1 MVALTPIHE
10 GRMPFR
16 FPRNPV
22 CSRIDRILRDRELT
36 CAMNTAQRIALVVAV
51 INLALLA
58 IFPPYDYLSLQRG
71 NIPTFDGFYFVFG
84 SHPNREMNANF
95 LALELIVVLINAGI
109 ALLLLRDPPARTS
122 RRPGGNRPQRIVLTL
137 VAVNLVLLI
146 LFPPFEYFSAI
157 TQAALPTFEG
167 FYFLFGDNSQ
177 RQLVTAILYIEVA
190 LVVVNGALLWLLFK
204 DKKQEAAS
212 AEQIRALA
220 RRIGESQKK

>member
-1 MVALTPIHE
+1 M
-10 GRMPFR
+10 
-16 FPRNPV
+16 
-22 CSRIDRILRDRELT
+22 
-36 CAMNTAQRIALVVAV
+36 
-51 INLALLA
+51 
-58 IFPPYDYLSLQRG
+58 
-71 NIPTFDGFYFVFG
+71 
-84 SHPNREMNANF
+84 
-95 LALELIVVLINAGI
+95 
-109 ALLLLRDPPARTS
+109 
-122 RRPGGNRPQRIVLTL
+122 LTL